1 MKFIKLKIQRKPSL
15 VPPLIITRGSL
26 GWLIFSLALAVSW
39 HIPNIPAWVLVA
51 VPVLLTWRYR
61 LFVQKKPLPSRAIR
75 VALTL
80 AAFGGV
86 VVSYSS
92 YMGRDPG
99 ITAVILMSSL
109 KLFEIK
115 SQRDFM
121 FVIFLC
127 YFLVFGI
134 FLYDQ
139 TIQGLTFMVVAVIMI
154 TAAVLR
160 LNHGERRPVKVKF
173 LVKSGL
179 RFFLYSIPFMLVLFA
194 LFPRTSV
201 PLWHLGEDSG
211 KQGRMGFND
220 SVFPGQFAEL
230 AASDKTA
237 FRVSFPDHNMP
248 EIKDLYFRGLVLWY
262 TNGKGWFQGSMR
274 NVGGR
279 NIAAPGDVL
288 IKHVINLE
296 PHMDRWMFALD
307 IPVIIT
313 RRARVLPGRIIQ
325 SHWPIARVI
334 RYTIESALQPVN
346 PETLSDGFKRLTL
359 RLPKD
364 WKSPMIDLAREWRE
378 AASSDAGVVRAALDY
393 FRNSGFEYSISPGSM
408 DPEQPLEDF
417 LFNRRRGFC
426 EHYAA
431 TFALLMRAAGIP
443 ARMVAGYH
451 GGTYNSAGGF
461 LVVRQSDAHAWTEV
475 WVNNRWQR
483 VDPTSVVAP
492 ERIQFGAEMSRTIGN
507 MGALQGDER
516 AEAAERAMRKNFLER
531 VYRFFKDH
539 WDNINIK
546 WEVWIMTYDRYRQR
560 DFLKSIG
567 LSGVG
572 RWSLVLVL
580 LIIIPTLFFLFS
592 LLLKR
597 RTLATDPLQK
607 QYRLFY
613 RKIAKKGIKPAI
625 WEGPLDFQVR
635 TVDALPHKIA
645 EIREITNLYIKLRY
659 GRMSVTKN
667 SLKHLKHLVKRF
679 KVRGKGKNG

>member
-1 MKFIKLKIQRKPSL
+1 MKFIKLKIKRNTSL

-26 GWLIFSLALAVSW
+26 GWLIFALALAVSW
-39 HIPNIPAWVLVA
+39 HIPHTPAWVLVV
-51 VPVLLTWRYR
+51 VPLLLTWRYR

-86 VVSYSS
+86 VISYSS

-99 ITAVILMSSL
+99 ITAVILLSSL
-109 KLFEIK
+109 KLFELK

-121 FVIFLC
+121 FIIFLA

-139 TIQGLTFMVVAVIMI
+139 TIQGLTFMVVAVIMV

-160 LNHGERRPVKVKF
+160 LNHGERQPVKVKF
-173 LVKSGL
+173 LVKSGF
-179 RFFLYSIPFMLVLFA
+179 RFLLYSLPFMLVLFA

-201 PLWHLGEDSG
+201 PLWHLGDSG
-211 KQGRMGFND
+211 NRGRMGFND

-230 AASDKTA
+230 ATSDKTA
-237 FRVSFPDHNMP
+237 FRVNFPDGNMP

-262 TNGKGWFQGSMR
+262 TNGKGWFQGTMR
-274 NVGGR
+274 NIRGR
-279 NIAAPGDVL
+279 NISAPGDVI
-288 IKHVINLE
+288 IKQVITLE
-296 PHMDRWMFALD
+296 PHLDRWLFALD
-307 IPVIIT
+307 TPVIIP
-313 RRARVLPGRIIQ
+313 RRARVLPGRIFQ
-325 SHWPIARVI
+325 AHWPLARTI
-334 RYTIESALQPVN
+334 QYTVDSALQPIN
-346 PETLSDGFKRLTL
+346 HETLSDAFRRLTL
-359 RLPKD
+359 RLPSE
-364 WKSPMIDLAREWRE
+364 WKSPMTDLVRQWRE
-378 AASSDAGVVRAALDY
+378 AASSDAGVVQAALDY
-393 FRNSGFEYSISPGSM
+393 FKNSGFEYTISPGTM
-408 DPEQPLEDF
+408 DPDQPLEDF
-417 LFNRRRGFC
+417 LFNQRKGFC

-431 TFALLMRAAGIP
+431 TFTLLMRAAGIP

-461 LVVRQSDAHAWTEV
+461 LIVRQSDAHAWSEV
-475 WVNNRWQR
+475 WLNGKWQR

-492 ERIQFGAEMSRTIGN
+492 ERIQFGAEMSRTIAD
-507 MGALQGDER
+507 MGGLQGAER
-516 AEAAERAMRKNFLER
+516 AEAAERAMRKSLLER

-539 WDNINIK
+539 WDNINLK

-572 RWSLVLVL
+572 RWSLVIV
-580 LIIIPTLFFLFS
+580 LIIILPTLFFLFS

-597 RTLATDPLQK
+597 RTLTTDPLQK

-613 RKIAKKGIKPAI
+613 RKTTKKGIRPAI

-635 TVDALPHKIA
+635 AVDAFPHKLA
-645 EIREITNLYIKLRY
+645 EIREITDLYIKLRY
-659 GRMSVTKN
+659 GRMPVTKE
-667 SLKHLKHLVKRF
+667 SMKHLKQLVKRF
-679 KVRGKGKNG
+679 KIK